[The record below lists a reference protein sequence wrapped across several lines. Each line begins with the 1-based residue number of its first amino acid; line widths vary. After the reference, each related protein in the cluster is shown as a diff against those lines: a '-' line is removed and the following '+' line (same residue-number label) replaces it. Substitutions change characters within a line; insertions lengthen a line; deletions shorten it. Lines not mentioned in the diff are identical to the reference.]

1 MKHATSEGS
10 LLGSVRVQVR
20 VQVRVRVR
28 VRVPAF
34 SGRFVLHERL
44 S

>member
-34 SGRFVLHERL
+34 SGPFVLHERL